1 MKRRK
6 LNEMKNQTLISMSS
20 TSAKQEAEKNLAL
33 FYFVEAVD
41 SPQLN
46 KDMLSAI
53 SKCRNYSPPARKT
66 LSTTLLDDQ
75 YDTLTR
81 KLSSTLVKVE
91 SLTCMSDECKNGAS
105 VPVTNIMVGTTEIS
119 AYLNSFDVSG
129 LRKTGQ
135 LLCLFFPEAYHF

>member
-1 MKRRK
+1 M
-6 LNEMKNQTLISMSS
+6 
-20 TSAKQEAEKNLAL
+20 
-33 FYFVEAVD
+33 
-41 SPQLN
+41 QLN
-46 KDMLSAI
+46 KDMLSAF

-75 YDTLTR
+75 YDTLTQ
-81 KLSSTLVKVE
+81 KISSTLVKVE

-105 VPVTNIMVGTTEIS
+105 VPVTSIMVGTAEIS

-135 LLCLFFPEAYHF
+135 LLC